1 MSVRDRGLGLPP
13 PAAPPGEIAAA
24 AQLACLLEAHAPKP
38 GNVSPGRDF
47 ADVGYGD
54 FVASA
59 AAIGAPFARVAD
71 VPLGALVREA
81 VDATSRWTPSNTNLG
96 IVLLLA
102 PLAKA
107 ALGPNDVRSNLAGVL
122 EATTVEDARE
132 VYAAIRAANPGGL
145 GRAANQDV
153 AREPTLPLRE
163 VMRLAADRDG
173 IAREYD
179 TTFAA
184 TFDTG
189 VPALRQARADG
200 LGWDDAVVETFLT
213 LLAAAPDTHIAG
225 GPAWTAPRASRAWP
239 SPCSPTAACAPTP
252 AGCRWPASTARSAT
266 IATWPTR
273 ARRRISPPPPSS
285 CCCSKGAGAAE
296 GIMIGCSAAVS
307 SAFPFPRTTW
317 CSRRRTSSRL
327 PAIVARGCTGTTTGR
342 A

>member
-1 MSVRDRGLGLPP
+1 MSTDHGLGLPP
-13 PAAPPGEIAAA
+13 ATTPGEVAAA

-38 GNVSPGRDF
+38 GNVSPGHDF

-59 AAIGAPFARVAD
+59 AAIGAPFARVAE
-71 VPLGALVREA
+71 VALGALVREA
-81 VDATSRWTPSNTNLG
+81 VEATARWTPTNTNLG

-107 ALGPNDVRSNLAGVL
+107 ALGPNDLRSNLAGVL
-122 EATTVEDARE
+122 QETTVDDARE
-132 VYAAIRAANPGGL
+132 VYAAIRLANPGGL

-153 AREPTLPLRE
+153 AREPTLPLRD

-200 LGWDDAVVETFLT
+200 LSWDDAIVESFLT
-213 LLAAAPDTHIAG
+213 LLAAAPDTHIARRAGLDRAASVSRLAVTVLAEG
-225 GPAWTAPRASRAWP
+225 GVRTEAGRLAVARFDRSLRDERHSANPGTTADI
-239 SPCSPTAACAPTP
+239 TAATIFVLLL
-252 AGCRWPASTARSAT
+252 AGGWVRGGL
-266 IATWPTR
+266 
-273 ARRRISPPPPSS
+273 SPKP
-285 CCCSKGAGAAE
+285 
-296 GIMIGCSAAVS
+296 
-307 SAFPFPRTTW
+307 
-317 CSRRRTSSRL
+317 
-327 PAIVARGCTGTTTGR
+327 
-342 A
+342 

>member
-1 MSVRDRGLGLPP
+1 MTLRDSGLGLPP
-13 PAAPPGEIAAA
+13 AATPDEIAAA

-59 AAIGAPFARVAD
+59 AAIGAPFARV
-71 VPLGALVREA
+71 VETPLGALVRAA
-81 VDATSRWTPSNTNLG
+81 VDATARWAPSNTNLG
-96 IVLLLA
+96 MVLLLA

-107 ALGPNDVRSNLAGVL
+107 AVRADPPGDLRANLAAVL
-122 EATTVEDARE
+122 DVTTIDDARE
-132 VYAAIRAANPGGL
+132 VYAAIRLANPGGL

-179 TTFAA
+179 TAFTA

-200 LGWDDAVVETFLT
+200 LGWDDAIVETFLT
-213 LLAAAPDTHIAG
+213 LLAAAPDTHIARRAG
-225 GPAWTAPRASRAWP
+225 LDRASSVSRLAVTVLADGGVRTDAGRLSVARFDRSLRDDRHSANP
-239 SPCSPTAACAPTP
+239 GTTADLTAAAILVLLLES
-252 AGCRWPASTARSAT
+252 GLRL
-266 IATWPTR
+266 R
-273 ARRRISPPPPSS
+273 A
-285 CCCSKGAGAAE
+285 
-296 GIMIGCSAAVS
+296 
-307 SAFPFPRTTW
+307 
-317 CSRRRTSSRL
+317 
-327 PAIVARGCTGTTTGR
+327 
-342 A
+342 

>member
-1 MSVRDRGLGLPP
+1 MSSDHGLGLPP
-13 PAAPPGEIAAA
+13 ATTPGEVAAA

-38 GNVSPGRDF
+38 GNVSPGHDF

-59 AAIGAPFARVAD
+59 AAIGAPFARVAE
-71 VPLGALVREA
+71 VALGALVREA
-81 VDATSRWTPSNTNLG
+81 VEATARWTPTNTNLG

-107 ALGPNDVRSNLAGVL
+107 ALGPNDLRSNLAGVL
-122 EATTVEDARE
+122 QETTVDDARE
-132 VYAAIRAANPGGL
+132 VYAAIRLANPGGL

-153 AREPTLPLRE
+153 AREPTLPLRD

-200 LGWDDAVVETFLT
+200 LSWDDAIVESFLT
-213 LLAAAPDTHIAG
+213 LLAAAPDTHIARRAGLDRAASVSRLAVTVLAEG
-225 GPAWTAPRASRAWP
+225 GVRTEAGRLAVARFDRSLRDERHSANPGTTADI
-239 SPCSPTAACAPTP
+239 TAATIFVLLL
-252 AGCRWPASTARSAT
+252 AGGWVRGGL
-266 IATWPTR
+266 
-273 ARRRISPPPPSS
+273 SPKP
-285 CCCSKGAGAAE
+285 
-296 GIMIGCSAAVS
+296 
-307 SAFPFPRTTW
+307 
-317 CSRRRTSSRL
+317 
-327 PAIVARGCTGTTTGR
+327 
-342 A
+342 

>member
-13 PAAPPGEIAAA
+13 AHTPDEIAAA

-59 AAIGAPFARVAD
+59 AAIGAPFARVAGT
-71 VPLGALVREA
+71 PLGALVREA
-81 VDATSRWTPSNTNLG
+81 VAATARWAPSNTNLG
-96 IVLLLA
+96 ILLLLA

-107 ALGPNDVRSNLAGVL
+107 ALGPNDLRSNLTGVL
-122 EATTVEDARE
+122 DATTVDDASE
-132 VYAAIRAANPGGL
+132 VYAAIRLANPGGL

-153 AREPTLPLRE
+153 ARDPTLPLRE

-179 TTFAA
+179 TTFSA

-200 LGWDDAVVETFLT
+200 LGWDDAIVETFLT
-213 LLAAAPDTHIAG
+213 LLAAAPDTHIARRAGLDRAANVSRLAVAVLADG
-225 GPAWTAPRASRAWP
+225 GVRSDAGRLSVARFDRSLRDDRHSANPGTTADL
-239 SPCSPTAACAPTP
+239 TAAAIFVLLLEGGWA
-252 AGCRWPASTARSAT
+252 AGPLAS
-266 IATWPTR
+266 
-273 ARRRISPPPPSS
+273 SP
-285 CCCSKGAGAAE
+285 
-296 GIMIGCSAAVS
+296 
-307 SAFPFPRTTW
+307 
-317 CSRRRTSSRL
+317 
-327 PAIVARGCTGTTTGR
+327 
-342 A
+342 